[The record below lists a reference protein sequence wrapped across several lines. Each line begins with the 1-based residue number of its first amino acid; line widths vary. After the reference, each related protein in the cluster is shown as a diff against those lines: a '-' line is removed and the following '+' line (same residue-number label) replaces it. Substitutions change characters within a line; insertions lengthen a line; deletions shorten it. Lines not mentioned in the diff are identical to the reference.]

1 MGIKSQAK
9 PCRISQNYRYI
20 CRMNFDTKTTVA
32 FTGHRTYNGEADI
45 ALRETIVRLYNDG
58 YRTFLCGMATG
69 FDMAAAEAVLELRD
83 EQSDIRLVCV
93 VPFEGQSRRFNAE
106 QRNRYDTICR
116 AANHVVTLATQY
128 SPMAYHRRND
138 FLVDNSSA
146 LIAYF
151 DGSKGG
157 TAYTVRRATKSLHR
171 YTNLYIDP
179 QQEFA
184 F

>member
-1 MGIKSQAK
+1 
-9 PCRISQNYRYI
+9 
-20 CRMNFDTKTTVA
+20 MNLDLSTTVA
-32 FTGHRTYNGEADI
+32 FTGHRLYNGEAD
-45 ALRETIVRLYNDG
+45 ATLREAIIRYYNDG

-69 FDMAAAEAVLELRD
+69 FDMAAAEAVIELRN
-83 EQSDIRLVCV
+83 EHTDIRLIGV
-93 VPFEGQSRRFNAE
+93 VPFDGQSRRFNAE
-106 QRNRYDTICR
+106 QRNRYDAICR
-116 AANHVVTLATQY
+116 AADHVVTLATQY

-157 TAYTVRRATKSLHR
+157 TAYTVRRATKALHR

-179 QQEFA
+179 QQEFT